1 MESEITLIEQAAGG
15 DIDAFESLFQVHF
28 QAVYNYALN
37 LGGDPALAE
46 DLTQETFIR
55 AHRSLARFGHPWKFR
70 PWLFQI
76 TRNLLQDH
84 ERRRHELPEF
94 DDAAA
99 LVHDP
104 GPGPEQTLLSSERN
118 ARIHTALRRLPEA
131 HREALILRELEGLSY
146 ADIAAAMGVSSQY
159 VRVLLHRA
167 RAKFQESYTIRLLSE
182 EPLPACQVLAEQLDA
197 LHDGEFFPEEEDRF
211 IREHLRTCR
220 ICQQRQRELVA
231 LSTLLGAALPVP
243 PPAALEGH
251 IRNRLRKPTPQNGG
265 RPVPRALLAGGAL
278 IGALFTTFFGWIIW
292 RGLTAPAG
300 LPPAFA
306 SPTGAAA
313 SSPTLP
319 STNNALFYTPT
330 LPGGIQ
336 FAPAAIGSASLT
348 PLPPL
353 QPNILPPPPT
363 LTFTPEPPTP
373 VPDTSGPSIT
383 KVGSAPG
390 TIYTNGKGACSPL
403 TTVISASIIDSSG
416 IKSAVVIFAHTSFG
430 SVPMSNVSG
439 SLWRATLGP
448 FSGVGDGTVDYQIRA
463 FDNFNN
469 RSDTGS
475 KTVTIIACLK

>member
-1 MESEITLIEQAAGG
+1 MESEITLIEEAAGG
-15 DIDAFESLFQVHF
+15 NIDAFENLFQTHF

-55 AHRSLARFGHPWKFR
+55 AHRSLARFGYPWKFR

-84 ERRRHELPEF
+84 DRRQRDLPEL

-99 LVHDP
+99 LVRDP

-118 ARIHTALRRLPEA
+118 ARIRTALRRLPEH

-159 VRVLLHRA
+159 VRVLIHRA
-167 RAKFQESYTIRLLSE
+167 RAKFQENYTVRLLSE
-182 EPLPACQVLAEQLDA
+182 EPQPACPVLAERLDA
-197 LHDGEFFPEEEDRF
+197 LHDGEPFPEEEDRF

-243 PPAALEGH
+243 PPAALERQV
-251 IRNRLRKPTPQNGG
+251 RNRLRAPQNAAP
-265 RPVPRALLAGGAL
+265 PVPRVLLAGGL
-278 IGALFTTFFGWIIW
+278 VIGTLVVAFSGWIVW
-292 RGLTAPAG
+292 RGLAAPAG
-300 LPPAFA
+300 PLSIF
-306 SPTGAAA
+306 STITAAPSLTA
-313 SSPTLP
+313 TLP
-319 STNNALFYTPT
+319 STSNALFYTPT
-330 LPGGIQ
+330 IPTGIQ
-336 FAPAAIGSASLT
+336 FVPAALATATLT

-353 QPNILPPPPT
+353 QPNVPLLPPT
-363 LTFTPEPPTP
+363 LTFTPKPPTP
-373 VPDTSGPSIT
+373 IPDTSGPSIT

-390 TIYTNGKGACSPL
+390 TIYANGLGSCSPL
-403 TTVISASIIDSSG
+403 TTVISATISDPSG
-416 IKSAVVIFAHTSFG
+416 IQSAVVIFAHTSFG

-463 FDNFNN
+463 FDNLNN
-469 RSDTGS
+469 RSDTGF
-475 KTVTIIACLK
+475 KTVVILACVK